1 MWRPSAASFARRSRM
16 AAYSSV
22 GMGGRCRNRREA
34 CNDLSPRARVV
45 QLTPPRCHGSLRT
58 ARRGCESR
66 EMSARRCCAA
76 SVLRA
81 MRCQRAIRMRANAS
95 AGTRRF
101 MCMRHSL
108 KHRAQH
114 LAPIERANR
123 ATVHLRVRT
132 VLKTQQRAGLAR
144 FLPHDPDRSST
155 DRQSARVQLRRG
167 ADFDAHHD
175 RCPPEI
181 TAHPTVTNAMKFRIV
196 VPRVI

>member
-1 MWRPSAASFARRSRM
+1 M

-34 CNDLSPRARVV
+34 CNDLSPTARVV

-175 RCPPEI
+175 RCPPGI
-181 TAHPTVTNAMKFRIV
+181 SSACAVARI
-196 VPRVI
+196 RVRRDRVRAARAWRVRAL